1 MLTQGSMLRRFALPL
16 LAVRPRSPALRMLST
31 RVTMPPGCHFNTPLL
46 ESAPLSELMGTT
58 VLLKMDALQP
68 SGSFKDRGM
77 AYLCAELK
85 QKGATS
91 LISSSGGNA
100 GHAVAVVGRK
110 LGMRVRVIVPETT
123 KPIMLTKIRAQGA
136 EVTVHGANWNEADE
150 LARELVAADSAAE
163 YVSPYDDPLLWRG
176 HSSIID
182 ELAEAGVRPGGIVA
196 SVGGGGLLCGLIEGL
211 ERHGWQDTTLIT
223 AETEG
228 ASCFAAAMEAQKPV
242 RLGAITSVA
251 TSLGALQTADAA
263 FERASRHPTLP
274 KVVTDAEAVGACASM
289 LEAPAWWP
297 RSPPPW
303 PPGAG
308 SPGPRL
314 RAALGRSRP
323 AAQAPAAPA
332 APVAGCGAAA
342 RPGQGRRSRHAHAN
356 TQTPRCAALLDD
368 HRVLVEPACGAAL
381 ALLYSERHRAALAS
395 FDPLVVVVCGGSGVD
410 WDIMAQWRADFL
422 PGAK

>member
-1 MLTQGSMLRRFALPL
+1 MNITVKLIPRAASFTPNFGALVQPAVQAQPQPQPMLTQGSMLRRFALPL
-16 LAVRPRSPALRMLST
+16 LAVRPRSPALRMLSS

-228 ASCFAAAMEAQKPV
+228 ASCFAAAM
-242 RLGAITSVA
+242 LTLTLILNL
-251 TSLGALQTADAA
+251 SLTLILV
-263 FERASRHPTLP
+263 PTLTLTLTLTSTLTRCELLRRRHGG
-274 KVVTDAEAVGACASM
+274 KEAR
-289 LEAPAWWP
+289 APLRHHLGRHQP
-297 RSPPPW
+297 RRPADR
-303 PPGAG
+303 GR
-308 SPGPRL
+308 RL
-314 RAALGRSRP
+314 RARQPPPHAP
-323 AAQAPAAPA
+323 QA
-332 APVAGCGAAA
+332 GHRRRG
-342 RPGQGRRSRHAHAN
+342 GRR
-356 TQTPRCAALLDD
+356 
-368 HRVLVEPACGAAL
+368 
-381 ALLYSERHRAALAS
+381 
-395 FDPLVVVVCGGSGVD
+395 VC
-410 WDIMAQWRADFL
+410 
-422 PGAK
+422 

>member
-16 LAVRPRSPALRMLST
+16 LAVRPRSPVLRMLST

-163 YVSPYDDPLLWRG
+163 YVSPYDDPQLWRG

-228 ASCFAAAMEAQKPV
+228 ASCFAAAMEAKKPV
-242 RLGAITSVA
+242 RLSAITSVA

-263 FERASRHPTLP
+263 FERATIELWLQSH
-274 KVVTDAEAVGACASM
+274 
-289 LEAPAWWP
+289 
-297 RSPPPW
+297 
-303 PPGAG
+303 
-308 SPGPRL
+308 
-314 RAALGRSRP
+314 
-323 AAQAPAAPA
+323 
-332 APVAGCGAAA
+332 
-342 RPGQGRRSRHAHAN
+342 GQVCPI
-356 TQTPRCAALLDD
+356 T
-368 HRVLVEPACGAAL
+368 GAAL
-381 ALLYSERHRAALAS
+381 EMDELLPDTALQQRIAEWSVQKAARQARVGADLFGDESTLY
-395 FDPLVVVVCGGSGVD
+395 
-410 WDIMAQWRADFL
+410 DF
-422 PGAK
+422 